1 MPLWDGSFDGS
12 GSSGMPRPPASNVA
26 LGSAIMLL
34 SAVCVRPPPRAR
46 LPSPWPRAAACARTA
61 QLATTDNAS
70 LARRV
75 ASMPVVR
82 LYAGGLIVQ
91 RAAMTTHVVPA
102 PGCRSAFARKHSS
115 WAWLLGLLIY
125 GCAPA
130 PHPRPLPKHPTA
142 RRKTLGVGCNGMI
155 RERAQHLRACCAQ
168 PSISADTRQQG
179 WGSQRFMTFC
189 QRSAGSA
196 WARWR

>member
-1 MPLWDGSFDGS
+1 MGRLLRRLRQFRDAKAPRVKRCSWLCHYAAVRRV
-12 GSSGMPRPPASNVA
+12 RPPA
-26 LGSAIMLL
+26 
-34 SAVCVRPPPRAR
+34 P
-46 LPSPWPRAAACARTA
+46 ARTPA
-61 QLATTDNAS
+61 KPLAARSGLCADGTMATTDNAS

-91 RAAMTTHVVPA
+91 RAAMTTHVVPV

-168 PSISADTRQQG
+168 PSISADTSQG
-179 WGSQRFMTFC
+179 WGSQRCMTFR